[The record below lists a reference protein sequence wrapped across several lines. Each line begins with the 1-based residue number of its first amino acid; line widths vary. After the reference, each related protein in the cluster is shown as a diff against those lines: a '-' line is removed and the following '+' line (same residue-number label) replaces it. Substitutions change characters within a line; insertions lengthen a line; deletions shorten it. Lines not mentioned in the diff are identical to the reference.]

1 MARHISISSLSLV
14 FFQCLPPKKNASPP
28 PTKPACYSNS
38 WSSPSPLETT
48 NSLASTDSFSKY
60 GPIFSLRFGSRLLVI
75 ISSPS
80 TVEECFTKNDIIFAN
95 RPCFLFG
102 KHIDYNY
109 STIASAPYG
118 EHWRNLRRLST
129 LEIFSSN
136 RLNMFLGIRRDEIK
150 LLLSQLSRNSRDHFA
165 RVELRPMFIELTCNI
180 IMRMVAGKRYYG
192 EAVDFEEAKHF
203 REVMRGIFEL
213 AGARN
218 PGNFLL
224 SLRWVY
230 FGGYE
235 KELVKIN
242 RMKEVIFQGLIDEHR
257 SPTGLVNKNT
267 MIDHLLSMQKSE
279 PEYYTDEII
288 KGLAL
293 DLILAG
299 TDTTATTIE
308 WAMSLLLNHPDVLK
322 KARVE
327 LDALVGKDRLMEES
341 DFPKLQYLQNIISET
356 LRLFPAAPLLV
367 PHMSSENSQIGG
379 FDIPRDT
386 ILLANVWAIHR
397 DPKLWEDATS
407 VKPER
412 FENIGGTE
420 TYKLL
425 PFGLG
430 RRACPGV
437 GLANR
442 VVGLAL
448 GSLIQCYEWERV
460 SEKEVDMA
468 EGKGLTMPKMEPLE
482 AMCKA
487 RAIIRKVF

>member
-1 MARHISISSLSLV
+1 MITTSKLLLHHV
-14 FFQCLPPKKNASPP
+14 FLQRRTHPRLPPSPP
-28 PTKPACYSNS
+28 AIPILGHLHLLLKQPIHWHLQTLSQ
-38 WSSPSPLETT
+38 
-48 NSLASTDSFSKY
+48 KY

-165 RVELRPMFIELTCNI
+165 R
-180 IMRMVAGKRYYG
+180 
-192 EAVDFEEAKHF
+192 EAKHF

-412 FENIGGTE
+412 
-420 TYKLL
+420 
-425 PFGLG
+425 
-430 RRACPGV
+430 
-437 GLANR
+437 
-442 VVGLAL
+442 
-448 GSLIQCYEWERV
+448 V

>member
-1 MARHISISSLSLV
+1 MEATWLGTSLSLLFLLFAFSV
-14 FFQCLPPKKNASPP
+14 FLQRRTHPRLPPSPP
-28 PTKPACYSNS
+28 AIPILGHLHLLLKQPIHRHLQTLSQ
-38 WSSPSPLETT
+38 
-48 NSLASTDSFSKY
+48 KY

-102 KHIDYNY
+102 KYIDYNY
-109 STIASAPYG
+109 TTIASAPY
-118 EHWRNLRRLST
+118 
-129 LEIFSSN
+129 
-136 RLNMFLGIRRDEIK
+136 
-150 LLLSQLSRNSRDHFA
+150 
-165 RVELRPMFIELTCNI
+165 
-180 IMRMVAGKRYYG
+180 GKRYYG

-367 PHMSSENSQIGG
+367 PHMSSENSHIGG